1 MLRAG
6 LPEAAAGLA
15 SPAASPATVNTMTDA
30 AASFF
35 RRIHPVALINFLPPE
50 LLLRARTLGS
60 ERAFRPAGNVT
71 RST

>member
-6 LPEAAAGLA
+6 LPEAAAGPA

-50 LLLRARTLGS
+50 LLF
-60 ERAFRPAGNVT
+60 EPAPSDLSGPSVPPET
-71 RST
+71 